1 MHFSNETFTEL
12 MKIKENKRCFD
23 CNIKSCQWASI
34 NNGIFLCTNCSGIH
48 RGLGVDKSYIRSIL
62 WDNWTEN
69 QLEFMKQGGNKNLKE
84 FLLEYPYDIKQ
95 ITPDKFYGSKIISY
109 YRKLLK
115 SKVDKTKFDVLPPSK
130 EEAFEENEVINL
142 NKENNFSSYGSIG
155 QNITGDENKEI
166 NDDNS
171 YMKTIGEKF
180 NTVKNF
186 LGKAVEGTKNTV
198 GKWDLGSTLNNAK
211 NAFFDTKNKIFESKP
226 VNSFL
231 NFFNFGNQENVEEK
245 KETNNNNINNENLEK
260 VDGNND
266 NNILD
271 DNNINNA
278 KNNDNNS
285 NM

>member
-1 MHFSNETFTEL
+1 M
-12 MKIKENKRCFD
+12 
-23 CNIKSCQWASI
+23 
-34 NNGIFLCTNCSGIH
+34 
-48 RGLGVDKSYIRSIL
+48 
-62 WDNWTEN
+62 
-69 QLEFMKQGGNKNLKE
+69 
-84 FLLEYPYDIKQ
+84 
-95 ITPDKFYGSKIISY
+95 
-109 YRKLLK
+109 
-115 SKVDKTKFDVLPPSK
+115 DKTKFDVLPPSK

-180 NTVKNF
+180 NTLKDF

-198 GKWDLGSTLNNAK
+198 GKWDLGSTLNKAK